1 MGHETSAL
9 YNWLHG
15 SLDATFGEGFISDQ
29 AIMAWFVVVVSLIV
43 FPLLSRRFSL
53 YRPGAAQQML
63 EIGVASINTM
73 CDAFIGENGRKY
85 AKVMGPIAFFILA
98 SNLLAFFPGFQPPTS
113 DLNTTVALA
122 SISFLIYNFIG
133 IRAQGIQ
140 YTKQFIG
147 DPWIMFPLMVPI
159 EILSH
164 LSRPVSRAHI
174 LETVWAR
181 RRDMKS
187 RTLDTHASRLR
198 SKLRLLP
205 ERGYR
210 LLPLYGYG
218 YQLDRVPI
226 EPPNSRPRHADATR
240 PDALQ

>member
-9 YNWLHG
+9 YNWLHA
-15 SLDATFGEGFISDQ
+15 SLDATFGDGFISDQ

-113 DLNTTVALA
+113 NLNTTVALA
-122 SISFLIYNFIG
+122 VISFLIYNFIG
-133 IRAQGIQ
+133 IRAQGIR

-164 LSRPVSRAHI
+164 LSRPVSLSIRLFGNIFAEH
-174 LETVWAR
+174 
-181 RRDMKS
+181 
-187 RTLDTHASRLR
+187 TLAGVFFF
-198 SKLRLLP
+198 LLP
-205 ERGYR
+205 IG
-210 LLPLYGYG
+210 LPVVFGPLGVFVSFMQTFVFVMLSMIYIAG
-218 YQLDRVPI
+218 
-226 EPPNSRPRHADATR
+226 
-240 PDALQ
+240 ALEHGH

>member
-9 YNWLHG
+9 YNWLHA
-15 SLDATFGEGFISDQ
+15 SLDATFGDGFISDQ

-113 DLNTTVALA
+113 NLNTTVALA
-122 SISFLIYNFIG
+122 VISFLIYNFIG
-133 IRAQGIQ
+133 IRAQGIR

-164 LSRPVSRAHI
+164 LSRPVSLSIRLFGNIFAEH
-174 LETVWAR
+174 
-181 RRDMKS
+181 
-187 RTLDTHASRLR
+187 TLAGVFFF
-198 SKLRLLP
+198 LLP
-205 ERGYR
+205 IG
-210 LLPLYGYG
+210 LPVVFAPLGVFVSFMQTFVFVMLSMIYIAG
-218 YQLDRVPI
+218 
-226 EPPNSRPRHADATR
+226 
-240 PDALQ
+240 ALEHGH

>member
-9 YNWLHG
+9 YSWLHA
-15 SLDATFGEGFISDQ
+15 SLDATFGDGFITDQ
-29 AIMAWFVVVVSLIV
+29 AIMAWFIVVVSLIV
-43 FPLLSRRFSL
+43 FPVLSRRLSL
-53 YRPGAAQQML
+53 YRPAVAQQML

-73 CDAFIGENGRKY
+73 CDALIGKNGRKY

-122 SISFLIYNFIG
+122 VISFLIYNFVA

-147 DPWIMFPLMVPI
+147 DPWQMFPLMVPI

-164 LSRPVSRAHI
+164 LSRPVSLSIRLFGNIFAEHTLAGVFFFMLPI
-174 LETVWAR
+174 GLPVVFAPLGVFVSFMQTFVFVMLSMIYIAGALE
-181 RRDMKS
+181 
-187 RTLDTHASRLR
+187 H
-198 SKLRLLP
+198 
-205 ERGYR
+205 G
-210 LLPLYGYG
+210 
-218 YQLDRVPI
+218 
-226 EPPNSRPRHADATR
+226 H
-240 PDALQ
+240 